1 MKKQAIVLAAL
12 LAANAAQA
20 QVQAPTQP
28 HVYVAVAAGASHLAT
43 DCTGTTS
50 CDASDTGAKLV
61 GGYDF
66 GNGFSLEAGYISF
79 GKFRAAD
86 GALTLTAKPTAF
98 TLGGAYALP
107 LGSDWGMN
115 FRLGVA
121 QVKTK
126 LSAVSGALAGSD
138 SESKAKVYAG
148 LGLTYAVSKT
158 VKLELGIDSTQAEYA
173 GEKGSL
179 RLISLG
185 ASFAF

>member
-1 MKKQAIVLAAL
+1 MKKQAIMLAAL
-12 LAANAAQA
+12 IGAASAQA
-20 QVQAPTQP
+20 QVYGT
-28 HVYVAVAAGASHLAT
+28 VAVGSSHINIDCDGAAT
-43 DCTGTTS
+43 
-50 CDASDTGAKLV
+50 CDKSDTGGKLV

-66 GNGFSLEAGYISF
+66 GNGFSLEAGYVSF

-86 GALTLTAKPTAF
+86 GNVAVSIKPTAF

-115 FRLGVA
+115 FRLGIA

-126 LSAVSGALAGSD
+126 ASAVVGALSGSD
-138 SESKAKVYAG
+138 SESKAKAYAG
-148 LGLTYAVSKT
+148 LGVTYAVSKT
-158 VKLELGIDSTQAEYA
+158 VKFELGLDSTQAEFA

-185 ASFAF
+185 ATFAF